1 MLDITL
7 VGRKCLRK
15 HYVDAPVKM
24 HMLAVFKEVEVVYVK
39 KRTDIGNGME
49 LNFRIWSNNHN
60 THCMKVKKSLLES
73 YKSKTSHS

>member
-24 HMLAVFKEVEVVYVK
+24 HMFAVFKEVEVVYVK
-39 KRTDIGNGME
+39 
-49 LNFRIWSNNHN
+49 
-60 THCMKVKKSLLES
+60 
-73 YKSKTSHS
+73 

>member
-39 KRTDIGNGME
+39 KKKEPISEME
-49 LNFRIWSNNHN
+49 
-60 THCMKVKKSLLES
+60 
-73 YKSKTSHS
+73 